1 MQLAEDEVRQ
11 FVEDIKNIREEF
23 KRSIGKQ
30 DKKLNQSERT
40 QMSVNPKEIKKNVK
54 LIKGFIAKAR
64 EELLDLA
71 EKLENMESARYQHY
85 IYRKVINPTTG
96 EYEIEYLDETHIN
109 DPDVEVIDVTFDEL
123 SQILQNTIGF
133 YESIIKDLNL
143 AVTNPKFAIDYGI
156 DVRDELLSELEGI
169 QNNPSLA

>member
-40 QMSVNPKEIKKNVK
+40 QMSVNPKELKKNVK
-54 LIKGFIAKAR
+54 LIKGFIEKAR

-71 EKLENMESARYQHY
+71 KKLENMESARYQHY
-85 IYRKVINPTTG
+85 IYRKVVNPATG
-96 EYEIEYLDETHIN
+96 EY
-109 DPDVEVIDVTFDEL
+109 
-123 SQILQNTIGF
+123 
-133 YESIIKDLNL
+133 
-143 AVTNPKFAIDYGI
+143 
-156 DVRDELLSELEGI
+156 
-169 QNNPSLA
+169 